1 MTRNA
6 MPAPAENV
14 LDLDLYSTRD
24 GINLVTER
32 LTELFCR
39 AGLSEDDTFDLKL
52 AAQEAVVNA
61 VEHGNECDETK
72 QVHIHCESNGRAI
85 TLVVRDE
92 GAGFNPDS
100 VPDPTL
106 PENILREHGRG
117 LFLMRNLCDEVRFN
131 AKGNEITMVKR
142 IQ

>member
-1 MTRNA
+1 MISNA
-6 MPAPAENV
+6 MPVNAENV
-14 LDLDLYSTRD
+14 LDLDLFSTRD
-24 GINLVTER
+24 GINLVTDQ
-32 LTELFCR
+32 LTALFCR
-39 AGLSEDDTFDLKL
+39 AGLSEDETFDLKL

-61 VEHGNECDETK
+61 VEHGNDCDETK
-72 QVHIHCESNGRAI
+72 KVHVHCEATGNVI

-92 GAGFNPDS
+92 GPGFDPAQ

-131 AKGNEITMVKR
+131 AKGNEITIVKR
-142 IQ
+142 IA